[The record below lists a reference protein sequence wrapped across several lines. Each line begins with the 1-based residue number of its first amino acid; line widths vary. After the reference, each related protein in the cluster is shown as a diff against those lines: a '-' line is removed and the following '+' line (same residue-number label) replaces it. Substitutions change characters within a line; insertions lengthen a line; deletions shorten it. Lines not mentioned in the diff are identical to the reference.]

1 MIDFNTHKLKFSP
14 YLEKLYQSD
23 KPLIIYKVKDGYNLY
38 TDFSKKIVL
47 TNHNIDKFFN
57 IFSNKKIKK
66 ETDLYIGFFGHEI
79 LCNLLKVKI
88 KNQKKLNFYKGIFYK
103 PETLIKIRKDIKIIS
118 SIKNHFFKNFFNKTQ
133 ILSPFKLNI
142 NYQKYKKIFDLFS
155 QKIRQGETYQ
165 IKICT
170 KYKNKSEINSVNF
183 FWKLMK
189 VNSSPES
196 FMIRDKDFSIVSC
209 SPETLIDKKGKNIIT
224 KPIAGT
230 LRKNKK
236 TNKSQALSFFR
247 NNDKETKEHN
257 MIVDMERSDLSRIC
271 KSGTVKILKKK
282 YVEEYKHL
290 FHYVTS
296 IKGKLRDETSVKN
309 IIKSMMPGG
318 SVIGCPKIRTLELLN
333 NQEKEDRNIFT
344 GSFGYIKF
352 NQDMRFNI
360 IIRSILNFKKISE
373 ISAASGVVLDSSP
386 KKEFNE
392 NFIKAKSLLELYK

>member
-1 MIDFNTHKLKFSP
+1 MREHNRHNLKFNP

-23 KPLIIYKVKDGYNLY
+23 KALIIYKVKDGYNIY
-38 TDFSKKIVL
+38 TDFSKKFIL
-47 TNHNIDKFFN
+47 TKNNINNFFN
-57 IFSNKKIKK
+57 LFKSKKFKK
-66 ETDLYIGFFGHEI
+66 ETDLLIGFFGYEI
-79 LCNLLKVKI
+79 LCNLLNIKI
-88 KNQKKLNFYKGIFYK
+88 KNQQKLNFYKGIFYK

-118 SIKNHFFKNFFNKTQ
+118 SIKKHKFNSFFNKTQ
-133 ILSPFKLNI
+133 ILSPFKANI
-142 NYQKYKKIFDLFS
+142 NYKKYKKIFDVFS
-155 QKIRQGETYQ
+155 KKIRQGETYQ

-170 KYKNKSEINSVNF
+170 KYKNKSTINPVNF

-189 VNSSPES
+189 INSSPES
-196 FMIRDKDFSIVSC
+196 FMIRDKNFSIVSC
-209 SPETLIDKKGKNIIT
+209 SPETLIDKKGNSIIT

-230 LRKNKK
+230 LKKSKKINKIK
-236 TNKSQALSFFR
+236 ALNFFR
-247 NNDKETKEHN
+247 NNEKETKEHN

-271 KSGTVKILKKK
+271 KSGSVKILKKK

-296 IKGKLRDETSVKN
+296 IQGILKKNTTPKN

-333 NQEKEDRNIFT
+333 KQETEDRNIFT

-352 NQDMRFNI
+352 NQDMKFNI
-360 IIRSILNFKKISE
+360 IIRSILNYKNISE
-373 ISAASGVVLDSSP
+373 ISAASGVVLDSSS

>member
-1 MIDFNTHKLKFSP
+1 MKDFNTHKIKFSR
-14 YLEKLYQSD
+14 YLEKLYNSD
-23 KPLIIYKVKDGYNLY
+23 KPLIIYKVNDGYNLY
-38 TDFSKKIVL
+38 TDFSKKIIL
-47 TNHNIDKFFN
+47 TNNNINNFFN
-57 IFSNKKIKK
+57 LFSKKKINK
-66 ETDLYIGFFGHEI
+66 ETDLYIGFFGYEI
-79 LCNLLKVKI
+79 LCNLLNIKI
-88 KNQKKLNFYKGIFYK
+88 RNQKKINFYKGVFYK
-103 PETLIKIRKDIKIIS
+103 PETLIKIRKDIKVIS
-118 SIKNHFFKNFFNKTQ
+118 SKKNQIYKNFFYKTK

-142 NYQKYKKIFDLFS
+142 NYKKYKKIFDLFS
-155 QKIRQGETYQ
+155 KKIKQGETYQ

-170 KYKNKSEINSVNF
+170 KYNNKSQINPVNF

-189 VNSSPES
+189 INSSPES

-209 SPETLIDKKGKNIIT
+209 SPETLIDKKGNNIIT

-230 LRKNKK
+230 LKK
-236 TNKSQALSFFR
+236 SKRIKKLNALKFFR

-271 KSGTVKILKKK
+271 KTGSVKILKQK

-290 FHYVTS
+290 FHYVTT
-296 IKGKLRDETSVKN
+296 IQGKLKN
-309 IIKSMMPGG
+309 KINIKSIIKSMMPGG

-333 NQEKEDRNIFT
+333 KQETEDRNIFT

-360 IIRSILNFKKISE
+360 IIRSILNFKNTSE

-386 KKEFNE
+386 KKEFSE

>member
-1 MIDFNTHKLKFSP
+1 MKDLNSHKLKFSP

-118 SIKNHFFKNFFNKTQ
+118 SIKNNFFKSFFNKTQ

-189 VNSSPES
+189 INSSPES

-236 TNKSQALSFFR
+236 TNKRQALSFFR

-290 FHYVTS
+290 FHYVTT
-296 IKGKLRDETSVKN
+296 IKGKLRDKIRLKD

-392 NFIKAKSLLELYK
+392 NFIKAKSLLELYR

>member
-1 MIDFNTHKLKFSP
+1 MKDLNSHKLKFSP
-14 YLEKLYQSD
+14 YLEKLYNSD
-23 KPLIIYKVKDGYNLY
+23 QPLIIYKVKDGYNLY
-38 TDFSKKIVL
+38 TDFSKKIIL
-47 TNHNIDKFFN
+47 TKNNINSFFK
-57 IFSNKKIKK
+57 IFSKKKNKK
-66 ETDLYIGFFGHEI
+66 ETDLYIGFFGYEL
-79 LCNLLKVKI
+79 LCSLLNVNI
-88 KNQKKLNFYKGIFYK
+88 KTQKTLNFHKGIFYK
-103 PETLIKIRKDIKIIS
+103 PETLIKIRKDIKIVTSKKKRIFRS
-118 SIKNHFFKNFFNKTQ
+118 VFNKTQ
-133 ILSPFKLNI
+133 ILSPFKINI
-142 NYQKYKKIFDLFS
+142 NYKKYNKIFNLFS
-155 QKIRQGETYQ
+155 KKIRQGETYQ

-170 KYKNKSEINSVNF
+170 KYKNKSQINPVNF

-189 VNSSPES
+189 INSSPES

-209 SPETLIDKKGKNIIT
+209 SPETLINKKGNTIIT

-230 LRKNKK
+230 LKKNK
-236 TNKSQALSFFR
+236 TINKSKALNFFR

-257 MIVDMERSDLSRIC
+257 MIVDMERSDLSKIC
-271 KSGTVKILKKK
+271 KPGTVKISKEK

-290 FHYVTS
+290 FHYVTTIQGLLKNK
-296 IKGKLRDETSVKN
+296 IKVKN

-333 NQEKEDRNIFT
+333 NQEIEDRNIFT

-360 IIRSILNFKKISE
+360 IIRSILNYKKISE
-373 ISAASGVVLDSSP
+373 VSAASGVVLDSSP

>member
-1 MIDFNTHKLKFSP
+1 MKDYKSHKIKFSP

-23 KPLIIYKVKDGYNLY
+23 KPLIIYKVKNGYNLY

-118 SIKNHFFKNFFNKTQ
+118 SIKNHFFKSFFNKTQ

-189 VNSSPES
+189 INSSPES

-236 TNKSQALSFFR
+236 TNKRQALSFFR

-290 FHYVTS
+290 FHYVTT
-296 IKGKLRDETSVKN
+296 IKGKLRDKIRLKD